1 MRPSRLI
8 AWSAALYA
16 SVMLLWTPTRLDAV
30 EKTKAVYIGGTLP
43 GFPQG
48 DRTSSGFNVEGRVD
62 TQADAQ
68 FVFDAGTRGTI
79 TIPYDAIGSLTFGRI
94 EPFGSYDAREKRGAR
109 VYPRDFYSKDH
120 FLLTIVYQDQS
131 NTEQVVVLW
140 LGYEIVRPTLATLEE
155 RTGKVMEFADA
166 QGCAQY
172 KTREECGYAGA
183 GALKGIK
190 RVFVDTGEDTRN
202 RDVIVSEIQK
212 AKLDLEVSDKAGD
225 ADVILDFRAFQAAFA
240 RTSAGIGEILVRV
253 DQDDRL
259 RLASEFAESGRSP
272 KALATQ
278 FARTFLDAYK
288 KDNQLR

>member
-1 MRPSRLI
+1 MRPSHLLARLAI
-8 AWSAALYA
+8 SYA
-16 SVMLLWTPTRLDAV
+16 CLLLLWAPTRLEAA

-43 GFPQG
+43 AFPQG
-48 DRTSSGFNVEGRVD
+48 DRTWRRFNVEGSVD
-62 TQADAQ
+62 ATAEAQ

-79 TIPYDAIGSLTFGRI
+79 TIPYESIVGLTFGRV
-94 EPFGSYDAREKRGAR
+94 EPFGSYDAREKRGGR
-109 VYPRDFYSKDH
+109 VFPRDFYSKAH

-140 LGYEIVRPTLATLEE
+140 LGSEIVRPTLATLED
-155 RTGKVMEFADA
+155 RSGKVMEFADA

-183 GALKGIK
+183 GALMGITQ
-190 RVFVDTGEDTRN
+190 VLIDTDENTH
-202 RDVIVSEIQK
+202 RDVIVSEILK
-212 AKLDLEVSDKAGD
+212 ARLDLKVSDNADD
-225 ADVILDFRAFQAAFA
+225 ANVILNFRAWKVPFRNA
-240 RTSAGIGEILVRV
+240 SAGIGEILVRV

-259 RLASEFAESGRSP
+259 RLASEFAESGRSE